1 MGLFL
6 SYKATINVVYYKKN
20 EPPLARKKNEVCNK
34 KKFYI
39 GLQYSHIYQQLP
51 LWSQISNFCIY
62 PYISVLTQN
71 LHSEVELTQCFNETK
86 ALT

>member
-6 SYKATINVVYYKKN
+6 SYKATIKIVYYKKKHTF
-20 EPPLARKKNEVCNK
+20 LDRKSEVCNK
-34 KKFYI
+34 KIFYI
-39 GLQYSHIYQQLP
+39 GHQYSDICQQLP
-51 LWSQISNFCIY
+51 FWSQISNFCIY
-62 PYISVLTQN
+62 PYISVLCQN

>member
-1 MGLFL
+1 MWF
-6 SYKATINVVYYKKN
+6 TTKKRA
-20 EPPLARKKNEVCNK
+20 PSRQKKNEVCNK

-51 LWSQISNFCIY
+51 FWSQISNFCIY
-62 PYISVLTQN
+62 PYTSVLTQN